1 MLRRKNP
8 NAQYLSRSRI
18 AVPKKELCKSFT
30 NSTPQSPPS
39 KMSDDQEMY
48 EVEDDNNDN
57 TWSED
62 EEDCSNQAAA
72 HDNLE
77 HNLEFRT
84 KRQSSLSNVL
94 ASNAAALE
102 HQLTVDRLSHA
113 LHEPRTSG
121 LQMSHA
127 GDGVSPVLQA
137 TSHELEKNLK
147 ASAVSHQL
155 GRRSSL
161 QELVERGVLPNKP
174 DQLSSVLAA
183 PAKELEKNMRHD
195 SLHTGLSVA
204 QRKHEYLANA
214 NSSKGAQPDSQQPL
228 TVKERMEQYK
238 QVAASSATKS
248 YSPAKEPVIAEDA
261 SSSPGLSLKERLL
274 AYTTTASTSNI
285 KKQVDVS
292 AEMAVREEKE

>member
-1 MLRRKNP
+1 
-8 NAQYLSRSRI
+8 
-18 AVPKKELCKSFT
+18 
-30 NSTPQSPPS
+30 
-39 KMSDDQEMY
+39 MSDQEMY
-48 EVEDDNNDN
+48 EVEEEN
-57 TWSED
+57 TNWSED
-62 EEDCSNQAAA
+62 EEDCGNQAAA
-72 HDNLE
+72 HETLE

-84 KRQSSLSNVL
+84 KRASGLSNVL
-94 ASNAAALE
+94 ASSAVALE
-102 HQLTVDRLSHA
+102 HQLTADRLSHA

-161 QELVERGVLPNKP
+161 QELVERGVLPSKP
-174 DQLSSVLAA
+174 DQLSSVLAG

-195 SLHTGLSVA
+195 ALHTGLSVA

-214 NSSKGAQPDSQQPL
+214 NASTKSAQPDSQQPL

-238 QVAASSATKS
+238 QVVANSAVKS
-248 YSPAKEPVIAEDA
+248 YSPAKEPVAVSADD
-261 SSSPGLSLKERLL
+261 STSSPGLSLKERML

-285 KKQVDVS
+285 KKQVDVT
-292 AEMAVREEKE
+292 AEMSVREEKE